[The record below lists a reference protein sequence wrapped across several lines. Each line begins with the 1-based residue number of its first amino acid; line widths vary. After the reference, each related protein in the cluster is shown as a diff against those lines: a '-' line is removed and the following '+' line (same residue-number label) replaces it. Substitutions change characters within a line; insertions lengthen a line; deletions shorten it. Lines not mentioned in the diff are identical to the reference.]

1 MTVNKILMISAAVL
15 LGISSLTVTTLA
27 QSPPNIRVNNY
38 VSSDKVKRGGVAR
51 GAVEIEI
58 PQGYHVNSNK
68 PLEKFLIP
76 TQLQIEAPPGVR
88 VGPITYPRALL
99 RQLKFSKNRVSVYEG
114 KAVMRFNIT
123 APANYSNDSLELKGK
138 LRYQSC
144 SDDLCFPPVTK
155 EMNFRLNVV
164 K

>member
-1 MTVNKILMISAAVL
+1 MTAKKILMISASML
-15 LGISSLTVTTLA
+15 LGLSSLALTTVA
-27 QSPPNIRVNNY
+27 QSPPNIRINNY
-38 VSSDKVKRGGVAR
+38 VSSDKVRRGGAAR

-58 PQGYHVNSNK
+58 PQGYHVNSSK

-76 TQLQIEAPPGVR
+76 TQLQIEAPTGVR
-88 VGPITYPRALL
+88 VGPVTYPRALV
-99 RQLKFSKNRVSVYEG
+99 RQLKFSKNKVSVYEG
-114 KAVMRFNIT
+114 KSVMRFNIT
-123 APANYSNDSLELKGK
+123 VPANYGSYSVELKGK

-144 SDDLCFPPVTK
+144 SDDVCFPPVTK

>member
-1 MTVNKILMISAAVL
+1 MTVIKILAMSGVLILGLSSFAV
-15 LGISSLTVTTLA
+15 TLA
-27 QSPPNIRVNNY
+27 QTPPNIRINNY
-38 VSSDKVKRGGVAR
+38 VSSDKVKRAGTAR

-58 PQGYHVNSNK
+58 PQGYHVNSSK

-76 TQLQIEAPPGVR
+76 TQLQIEAPSGVR
-88 VGPITYPRALL
+88 VGPVTYPRALM
-99 RQLKFSKNRVSVYEG
+99 RQLKFSKNKVSVYEG

-123 APANYSNDSLELKGK
+123 VPANYSSDSVELKGK

-144 SDDLCFPPVTK
+144 SDELCFPPVTK